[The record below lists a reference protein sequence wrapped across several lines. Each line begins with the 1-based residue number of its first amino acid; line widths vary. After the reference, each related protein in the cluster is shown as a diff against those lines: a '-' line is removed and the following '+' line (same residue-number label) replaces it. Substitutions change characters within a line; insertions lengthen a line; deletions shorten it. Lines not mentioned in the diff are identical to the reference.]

1 MGDFITWYENTTP
14 ENRDAIKML
23 HRALEKNWQFALCIE
38 ASSSTL
44 CLNNCDDSKT
54 LARMLERFARKE
66 RSAE

>member
-1 MGDFITWYENTTP
+1 MSDFAAWYENTLP
-14 ENRDAIKML
+14 ENRDAMNML
-23 HRALEKNWQFALCIE
+23 RRALEKNWQFALCIE

-66 RSAE
+66 RSSE

>member
-1 MGDFITWYENTTP
+1 MSDFAAWYENTLP
-14 ENRDAIKML
+14 ENRDAMNML
-23 HRALEKNWQFALCIE
+23 IRALEKNWQFALCIE

>member
-1 MGDFITWYENTTP
+1 MSDFAAWYENTLP
-14 ENRDAIKML
+14 ENRDAINML
-23 HRALEKNWQFALCIE
+23 RRTLEKNWQFALCIE

>member
-1 MGDFITWYENTTP
+1 MSDFAAWYENTLP
-14 ENRDAIKML
+14 ENRDAMNML
-23 HRALEKNWQFALCIE
+23 RRALEKNWQFALCIE

-54 LARMLERFARKE
+54 LARMRERFARKE

>member
-1 MGDFITWYENTTP
+1 MSDFAAWYENTLP
-14 ENRDAIKML
+14 ENRDAMNML
-23 HRALEKNWQFALCIE
+23 RRALEKNWQIALCIE